1 MDVSAIASM
10 SSGIAMAKTQDAVQM
25 AVLKKA
31 MDQQGAAVLPLIA
44 AATGT
49 GGSTVNSP
57 AHLGQSVDVFA

>member
-1 MDVSAIASM
+1 MDVSSIAAL
-10 SSGIAMAKTQDAVQM
+10 SSDMAAAKAQDSVQL

-44 AATGT
+44 AATGAA
-49 GGSTVNSP
+49 VNP